1 MRKELSKAF
10 KSYNRRARLWKATRY
25 AGMSGS
31 LTLLAMMF
39 VLVGIGKYALHLG
52 QVSTVVSVEEP
63 ALQFPVGVDTL
74 NERIMENANVEG
86 FWEQH
91 LASVGPTKD
100 RGGWF
105 EAIMSKLALFDWYQN
120 MASASSRILVIRSNE
135 RKEQVADNF
144 KKILGWNDAE
154 RARFLEIMAE
164 YEPEIKE
171 GNFYPGTYAV
181 IKGAKP
187 EEVAPIINERF
198 REQVLDR
205 YGPQIEAYVPLEQAI
220 IVASLLE
227 REAYDFTDMRHISG
241 VIWNRLFIDMKL
253 QLDATLQ
260 YARGSQPHEP
270 WWPKPVPADKYIDSP
285 YNTYQN
291 VGLPPT
297 AIANP
302 SAEAIL
308 AALNPTA
315 TDCMFYFHDAY
326 SNFHCTTNYEDHVKL
341 LKQFYGRGR

>member
-1 MRKELSKAF
+1 MRKELVKAF
-10 KSYNRRARLWKATRY
+10 RSYNRRARLWKATRY
-25 AGMSGS
+25 AGVSGS
-31 LTLLAMMF
+31 LLLLAMMF

-52 QVSTVVSVEEP
+52 QVPTIAVVENRP
-63 ALQFPVGVDTL
+63 PQFPVGVDTL
-74 NERIMENANVEG
+74 NQRIMENTNVET
-86 FWEQH
+86 FWKQH
-91 LASVGPTKD
+91 VASVGPIKE

-105 EAIMSKLALFDWYQN
+105 EAVMSKLALFDWYQN
-120 MASASSRILVIRSNE
+120 LASASSRILVIRSNE

-144 KKILGWNDAE
+144 KKILGWSNEE
-154 RARFLEIMAE
+154 RNRFLELMAS
-164 YEPEIKE
+164 YEPQLRE

-181 IKGAKP
+181 VRGAKP
-187 EEVAPIINERF
+187 EEVAPLVYQRF
-198 REQVLDR
+198 QEQVLER

-227 REAYDFTDMRHISG
+227 REAYDFTDMRQISG

-260 YARGSQPHEP
+260 YARGSRPNEP

-285 YNTYQN
+285 YNTYQH

-341 LKQFYGRGR
+341 LKQIYGRGR